1 MQFFRNL
8 FSSAP
13 VRTEQSVINGVVT
26 VFFDTNKQNFVSVQI
41 EDKTTCAELLSA
53 NRKKIETK
61 ILTLYGDNDLT
72 NFSFSLY
79 NPSNQFSQL
88 KLDAS
93 CRPLRLIIDT
103 NNILLF
109 TNKERKIKELTVNMS
124 MAPSSSVKKK
134 NQPIKYDFLYTG
146 DIFKFSTKHNK
157 LSKKKVGINENV
169 FVITSSKKQPQPT
182 VMINDIDKINYEL
195 TTASAEY
202 QQHLKDDEKD
212 FIIEIILKDGKLFA
226 LLRCRRQSD
235 FNNWQSYFNEVI
247 EKRNDKILDEK
258 FSNEI
263 SSLLNGISGQY
274 QSILEKCF
282 TLNGL
287 LELEDARRIFL
298 NIISDRLFSDL
309 IHTIIEYKKFHET
322 NRFIDIWCSFKMM
335 LNLLKADVPNGIEE
349 DDKLKKIITQEKL
362 SEIKKVAKDINDIL
376 GKLNADSNDYEN
388 DLNNSIKKVLSYTLF
403 DELYDNIVKMVLTPI
418 YEKYYS
424 VDRVANAAKKKKNG
438 VNTTSQVIEDN
449 DCLSTITGSD
459 EKEIKDG
466 SIDKIMAHYFIK
478 SSPFNVNNFS
488 NLKRE
493 IKKS

>member
-13 VRTEQSVINGVVT
+13 VKTEQSVMNGVVP

-41 EDKTTCAELLSA
+41 EDKTTCDELLSA

-61 ILTLYGDNDLT
+61 ILTLYGDSDFT
-72 NFSFSLY
+72 NFYFSLY

-88 KLDAS
+88 KLDSS
-93 CRPLRLIIDT
+93 CRPLKLIVDT

-109 TNKERKIKELTVNMS
+109 TNKDRKIKELTVNLS
-124 MAPSSSVKKK
+124 IAPSSPVKKK
-134 NQPIKYDFLYTG
+134 NQIKYDFLYTG
-146 DIFKFSTKHNK
+146 DIFKFSKKHNK
-157 LSKKKVGINENV
+157 LSKKKAGINENV

-182 VMINDIDKINYEL
+182 VMINDIDKINYEM
-195 TTASAEY
+195 TIASSEY
-202 QQHLKDDEKD
+202 QLHLKDDERD

-235 FNNWQSYFNEVI
+235 FNNWQSYFNYVI
-247 EKRNDKILDEK
+247 GKRNDKILDEK
-258 FSNEI
+258 YSNEI
-263 SSLLNGISGQY
+263 ASLLTGISGQY
-274 QSILEKCF
+274 QSILDKCF
-282 TLNGL
+282 TLNSL

-309 IHTIIEYKKFHET
+309 IHTIIEYKNYHEM
-322 NRFIDIWCSFKMM
+322 NRCIDIWCSFKMM

-349 DDKLKKIITQEKL
+349 DDKLKKIITQEKI

-388 DLNNSIKKVLSYTLF
+388 DLNNSIKKVLSYNLF

-424 VDRVANAAKKKKNG
+424 VDRIANESKKKKNG

-449 DCLSTITGSD
+449 DCSSMITSSD

-478 SSPFNVNNFS
+478 SSPFNVNNFI

>member
-124 MAPSSSVKKK
+124 MAPSSLVKKK
-134 NQPIKYDFLYTG
+134 NQQIKYDFLYTG

-235 FNNWQSYFNEVI
+235 FN
-247 EKRNDKILDEK
+247 K
-258 FSNEI
+258 
-263 SSLLNGISGQY
+263 
-274 QSILEKCF
+274 
-282 TLNGL
+282 
-287 LELEDARRIFL
+287 
-298 NIISDRLFSDL
+298 
-309 IHTIIEYKKFHET
+309 
-322 NRFIDIWCSFKMM
+322 
-335 LNLLKADVPNGIEE
+335 
-349 DDKLKKIITQEKL
+349 
-362 SEIKKVAKDINDIL
+362 
-376 GKLNADSNDYEN
+376 EN
-388 DLNNSIKKVLSYTLF
+388 
-403 DELYDNIVKMVLTPI
+403 
-418 YEKYYS
+418 
-424 VDRVANAAKKKKNG
+424 
-438 VNTTSQVIEDN
+438 SQ
-449 DCLSTITGSD
+449 T
-459 EKEIKDG
+459 
-466 SIDKIMAHYFIK
+466 
-478 SSPFNVNNFS
+478 
-488 NLKRE
+488 
-493 IKKS
+493 